1 MSSDRIEKAI
11 VSLRLLKGLVV
22 VRRLGICF
30 RHQDLWREQHRTFNI
45 DHPPPNRTVD
55 VRRWMLRLR
64 LSRAGLLAG
73 LLLVSCSKPNPP
85 HNPRSSGETAIPI
98 TVACVES
105 VPLDRVIPVVGT
117 LYAKD
122 EATLAAEVEGR
133 IEKTLVEFGDRIA
146 EGQLLAQID
155 TTTYE
160 ALARQATAN
169 LARARATG
177 LNAEQSLKRIQELQK
192 QSIAPESD
200 LDAAVA
206 EAEQARATVKAAE
219 ATEAVALLNLRRSK
233 VKAPFDA
240 AVAERVASAGD
251 FVKAGAPL
259 FRVVNDGLLKFIFQ
273 VPERYAGQ
281 ARKDQPVQFTVDAYP
296 SQPFAGKVYLISPQ
310 VLLTPRSFNV
320 GALVSNAD
328 RRLKASTFARG
339 ELVVD
344 RAVPTLVVP
353 LDAPIVSAGVT
364 KVFVIDQD
372 VARSRELQVGRV
384 RDGRQEV
391 LSGLK
396 AGERVAVTGQT
407 KLYDGAKVR
416 VKENPKAEARDPK
429 E

>member
-1 MSSDRIEKAI
+1 MSSDRFEKAI
-11 VSLRLLKGLVV
+11 VSLHPLNGFPVLLV
-22 VRRLGICF
+22 
-30 RHQDLWREQHRTFNI
+30 
-45 DHPPPNRTVD
+45 
-55 VRRWMLRLR
+55 
-64 LSRAGLLAG
+64 S
-73 LLLVSCSKPNPP
+73 LLLVSCSKPNPAKG
-85 HNPRSSGETAIPI
+85 PRPSGETAIPV
-98 TVACVES
+98 TVACVDT
-105 VPLDRVIPVVGT
+105 VPLDRALPVVGT

-133 IEKTLVEFGDRIA
+133 VEKTLVEFGDRIN

-169 LARARATG
+169 LARARANG
-177 LNAEQSLKRIQELQK
+177 LNAEQNLKRIQALRK
-192 QSIAPESD
+192 QNIASESD
-200 LDAAVA
+200 LDAAIA

-219 ATEAVALLNLRRSK
+219 AAEAVALLNLQRSK

-240 AVAERVASAGD
+240 AVAERIASAGD

-281 ARKDQPVQFTVDAYP
+281 VRKDQPVQFTVDAYP
-296 SQPFAGKVYLISPQ
+296 GQTFEGKVYLISPQ

-364 KVFVIDQD
+364 KVFVVDQD
-372 VARSRELQVGRV
+372 VARSRELQVGRI
-384 RDGRQEV
+384 REGRQEV
-391 LSGLK
+391 LGGLK
-396 AGERVAVTGQT
+396 AGEMVAVTGQT
-407 KLYDGAKVR
+407 KLYDGVKVR
-416 VKENPKAEARDPK
+416 VKEGPKSEVRGPK